1 MQNVKMSLCPMCDQ
15 CPEVEVAFRPASSA
29 SS

>member
-1 MQNVKMSLCPMCDQ
+1 VKMSLCPMCDQ
-15 CPEVEVAFRPASSA
+15 RPEVEVAFRPASSA